1 MDIDISRPLS
11 GEVIKPI
18 VQNGFNHH
26 SLTWQDQ
33 PVDLDLE
40 QEQEQEQEIEP
51 EQDIAKQPQAQT
63 KTQPLS
69 QDNAEDTAIDDEFTA
84 TKGSNADTKVSD

>member
-26 SLTWQDQ
+26 SLSWQDQ

-40 QEQEQEQEIEP
+40 QEQEIEQEQ
-51 EQDIAKQPQAQT
+51 EQDIAEQPEAQT
-63 KTQPLS
+63 ETQPLS

-84 TKGSNADTKVSD
+84 TKGSNADTKLSD

>member
-1 MDIDISRPLS
+1 VDIDISRPLS

-26 SLTWQDQ
+26 SLSWQDQ

-40 QEQEQEQEIEP
+40 QEQEIEP
-51 EQDIAKQPQAQT
+51 EQDIAEHPQPQART
-63 KTQPLS
+63 ETQPLS

-84 TKGSNADTKVSD
+84 TKGSNADTKLSD